1 VLTQQMQKQ
10 KQLLLSWAA
19 IQFSLLLLLQ
29 QAFAGWVIAIFALLL
44 LYRLLSVFKAKA
56 GISLKLVNL
65 LAGIIA
71 ITFFLQ
77 LRQAGVLH
85 FMLQILLLA
94 ATARLLALQH
104 LYEARQLVWVHYF
117 LIACCF
123 ILHQDMLIALFI
135 LLVFAVNL
143 YSHYRLFSPPV
154 SRLNWLQA
162 GRSILIILP
171 LWLAIFLLFP
181 RLPPFWQIPNAN
193 IASTGLSDTL
203 DPGSI
208 EQLVQDD
215 SLAFRVEFTDT
226 LPPRQQLYWRA
237 RLYEDFDGRRWQ
249 VNALRQN
256 ASRQRAPD
264 NAAASKD
271 SSLSYRIIAEASQQT
286 GLFALATP
294 VTSSSNVFISPSGLL
309 SSNKPVSQ
317 RLSYQVSSSL
327 TPVVL
332 VSEQEQQ
339 LNLRVPPG
347 NPHTQQF
354 AYQLKQQYP
363 QSHELVQALAE
374 HFRQQPFYYSLT
386 PPTLG
391 SNSIDAFLFDSR
403 TGFCSHY
410 ASASA
415 VILRHAG
422 IAARVVGGYQG
433 GNWHPQ
439 QGYLAVRQREAHAWV
454 EYLHNG
460 VWQPFDPT
468 AAVAPDRILDS
479 LDSALPEDERAL
491 LDPGWR
497 QLVLLQNLRQ
507 QLMHLDYYWS
517 VWVLGFNDNSQR
529 QLWRTLYRHLPAM
542 AYSAAVLFS
551 IIIVV
556 LLYLRLTQSGTD
568 NTPQATKQLYRY
580 LGKALATKPL
590 SLSVS
595 AFLLQC
601 AKRYPAHDAYLKQ
614 LTALYEQALYKED
627 TEALNQLK
635 QLLKC
640 HKAELGRLRRAIK
653 NT

>member
-77 LRQAGVLH
+77 LRQTGVLH

-154 SRLNWLQA
+154 SRLNWLQT

-256 ASRQRAPD
+256 ASRQRAAD
-264 NAAASKD
+264 NAAD
-271 SSLSYRIIAEASQQT
+271 ISLSYRIIAEASQQT

-309 SSNKPVSQ
+309 SSSKPVSQ

-347 NPHTQQF
+347 NPQTQQF

-468 AAVAPDRILDS
+468 AAVAPERILDS

-497 QLVLLQNLRQ
+497 QLALLQNVRQ

>member
-1 VLTQQMQKQ
+1 VLTQQMLKQ
-10 KQLLLSWAA
+10 KNLLLSWAA

-44 LYRLLSVFKAKA
+44 LYRLLSVFKTKA
-56 GISLKLVNL
+56 AISLKLVNV

-77 LRQAGVLH
+77 LQQAGVLH

-123 ILHQDMLIALFI
+123 ILHQDMLIAVFI
-135 LLVFAVNL
+135 LLVFVVNL
-143 YSHYRLFSPPV
+143 YSHYRLFSPSV
-154 SRLNWLQA
+154 SHVNWPQT
-162 GRSILIILP
+162 GRSLLIILP
-171 LWLAIFLLFP
+171 LWLAMFLLFP

-215 SLAFRVEFTDT
+215 SLAFRVEFADA

-256 ASRQRAPD
+256 ASRQRAAD
-264 NAAASKD
+264 ATTD
-271 SSLSYRIIAEASQQT
+271 SSLSYSIIAEASQQT

-294 VTSSSNVFISPSGLL
+294 LTSSSNVFISPSGLL

-332 VSEQEQQ
+332 VSGQEQQ
-339 LNLRVPPG
+339 LNLRIAPG
-347 NPHTQQF
+347 NPQTQQF

-363 QSHELVQALAE
+363 QSHDLVQALAE
-374 HFRQQPFYYSLT
+374 HFRQQAFYYSLT
-386 PPTLG
+386 PPPLG

-468 AAVAPDRILDS
+468 AAVAPERILNS
-479 LDSALPEDERAL
+479 LDSALPEDQRAL

-497 QLVLLQNLRQ
+497 QLAILQNVRQ

-517 VWVLGFNDNSQR
+517 VWVLGFDDTSQR
-529 QLWRTLYRHLPAM
+529 QLWRNLYRHLPAI
-542 AYSAAVLFS
+542 AYSVAALFS
-551 IIIVV
+551 IIIIL
-556 LLYLRLTQSGTD
+556 LLYYRLTQSGTD

-580 LGKALATKPL
+580 LGKALATKPP
-590 SLSVS
+590 SLPVS
-595 AFLLQC
+595 TFLLQC
-601 AKRYPAHDAYLKQ
+601 AKHYPAHELYLKQ
-614 LTALYEQALYKED
+614 LTVLYEQALYKED

-653 NT
+653 NA